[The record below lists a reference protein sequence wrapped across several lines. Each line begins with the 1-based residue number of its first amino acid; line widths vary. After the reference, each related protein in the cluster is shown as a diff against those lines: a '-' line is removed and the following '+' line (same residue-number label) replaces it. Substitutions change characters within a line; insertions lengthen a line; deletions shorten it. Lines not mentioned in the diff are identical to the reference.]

1 MSSAALLPLSSTP
14 LERAVAN
21 AGQLGGLP
29 LVNRSLWSAQD
40 CPPELLD
47 QLAWTLCVDFWELAT
62 TDAQRRALI
71 LGAIAWHRKRGTP
84 WAIKQALSAVGYPGS
99 TLIEYREYRQA
110 WAAAGGKLLDGA
122 WQVDGQEAITPAPVA
137 ATDVGRL
144 ALSHWAEYA
153 VQLNIG
159 EGAWSRAQ
167 QRAVRRMVEQYAPER
182 SQLRGLLVH
191 ARLAFDTGIRLVDA
205 RISGRTRFD
214 RCKRLA
220 VHGWRVL
227 DGCWL
232 IEGEEVPL
240 LLDGTWSLGGP
251 LDLEGTQPAGL
262 PLDAGFAS
270 FAARGR
276 TRLALAGAGGDRLD
290 PPRPLPECAALD
302 GQWRLDGPRLTGQ
315 RPLDGRTT
323 LDYPLLATLGQRR
336 LDGTWHLGRI
346 PGQVGVW
353 FSAIATVR
361 HADGSTTREV
371 L

>member
-1 MSSAALLPLSSTP
+1 MADATLLPPNATA
-14 LERAVAN
+14 LERALAASAPLDLPVRIGTLWN
-21 AGQLGGLP
+21 AET
-29 LVNRSLWSAQD
+29 
-40 CPPELLD
+40 CPAELLPW
-47 QLAWTLCVDFWELAT
+47 LAWALSVDFWSLAGNE
-62 TDAQRRALI
+62 AQQRGLI
-71 LGAIAWHRKRGTP
+71 ANAITWHRKRGTP
-84 WAIKQALSAVGYPGS
+84 WALKQALATVGYPGS
-99 TLIEYREYRQA
+99 TLIEYQDYRQQWSA
-110 WAAAGGKLLDGA
+110 VGGRLLDGSWA
-122 WQVDGQEAITPAPVA
+122 TDCQDAITPQAVA
-137 ATDVGRL
+137 ITDVGQL

-153 VQLNIG
+153 IRLNIG
-159 EGAWSRAQ
+159 EGLWTREQ
-167 QRAVRRMVEQYAPER
+167 QRAVRRLAGLYAPER
-182 SQLRGLLVH
+182 SHLRGLLVH
-191 ARLAFDTGIRLVDA
+191 ARLDFDASIRLVDA

-214 RCKRLA
+214 RCTRLA

-232 IEGEEVPL
+232 IEGEEAPL
-240 LLDGTWSLGGP
+240 LLDGTWSIGAP

-276 TRLALAGAGGDRLD
+276 TRLSLAGAGGDRLD
-290 PPRPLPECAALD
+290 PPRPLLESAALN
-302 GQWRLDGPRLTGQ
+302 GQWYLDGPRLTGQ
-315 RPLDGRTT
+315 QLLDGRNA

-336 LDGTWHLGRI
+336 LDGTWHLGCV